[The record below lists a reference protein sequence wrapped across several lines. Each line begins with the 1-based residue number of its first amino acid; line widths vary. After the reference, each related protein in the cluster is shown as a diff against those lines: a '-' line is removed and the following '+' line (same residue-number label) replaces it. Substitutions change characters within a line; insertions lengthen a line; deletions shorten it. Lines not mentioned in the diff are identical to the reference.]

1 MTKPSVSSPGSLLF
15 TNSSQPTQLDDMKGT
30 SQINIHRFFFEQVE
44 KKAAQATSC
53 LGFMW
58 KMIECM
64 MVIVLMCRLA
74 AVGRLCDAADEAE
87 WTVVMAT
94 R

>member
-1 MTKPSVSSPGSLLF
+1 
-15 TNSSQPTQLDDMKGT
+15 MKGT
-30 SQINIHRFFFEQVE
+30 SQINIHTSHLQIFFFEQVE

-64 MVIVLMCRLA
+64 MVNVLMCRLA